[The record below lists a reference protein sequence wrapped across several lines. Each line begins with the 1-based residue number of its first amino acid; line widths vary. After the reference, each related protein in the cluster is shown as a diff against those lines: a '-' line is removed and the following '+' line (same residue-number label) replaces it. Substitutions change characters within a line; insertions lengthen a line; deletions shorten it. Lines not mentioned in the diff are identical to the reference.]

1 MKRLTAIVTLVAI
14 LLALVPMTTGA
25 DEGEAADLYLVLFQ
39 DTGVPA
45 GFYDEAAA
53 LGGRVTFAHD
63 VGVAFVTGLTA
74 DGAATLG
81 AQGEVAA
88 VEPDGA
94 FQLEPVLDSST
105 LGAVDADPD
114 SPSYPTTAYYYA
126 YQWHLRAIHADQ
138 AWVAGRLGSP
148 DVTLA
153 VLDTGIDYM
162 HPDLYR
168 RVDLSRS
175 ASFVPFDDLLVAMY
189 FPDRHPVTDLH
200 FHGTHVA
207 ATAVSNAFGA
217 AGVTSRTTLMGVK
230 ICNVYGSCTFSSEI
244 QGILH
249 AVDNGADVIN
259 LSVGGFFDKN
269 ESDGIVGFI
278 SRTLNYANA
287 AGVTVVVSA
296 GNNRMDLDHD
306 GSLYKTFCSAPN
318 TLCIAATGPTAAE
331 SATGPWI
338 DVDAPAPYSN
348 YGRSAIDV
356 AAPGG
361 TRLDNNAGL
370 VIAACSGTSLIM
382 PICRTG
388 NYVGGLTGTS
398 MAAPHVAGLAA
409 LVVEDVGRHPGQ
421 VITRIQNGADD
432 LGQPGVDPYYGKGR
446 IDVINTV
453 D

>member
-175 ASFVPFDDLLVAMY
+175 A
-189 FPDRHPVTDLH
+189 
-200 FHGTHVA
+200 
-207 ATAVSNAFGA
+207 
-217 AGVTSRTTLMGVK
+217 
-230 ICNVYGSCTFSSEI
+230 
-244 QGILH
+244 
-249 AVDNGADVIN
+249 
-259 LSVGGFFDKN
+259 
-269 ESDGIVGFI
+269 
-278 SRTLNYANA
+278 
-287 AGVTVVVSA
+287 
-296 GNNRMDLDHD
+296 
-306 GSLYKTFCSAPN
+306 
-318 TLCIAATGPTAAE
+318 
-331 SATGPWI
+331 W
-338 DVDAPAPYSN
+338 
-348 YGRSAIDV
+348 
-356 AAPGG
+356 
-361 TRLDNNAGL
+361 
-370 VIAACSGTSLIM
+370 
-382 PICRTG
+382 
-388 NYVGGLTGTS
+388 
-398 MAAPHVAGLAA
+398 
-409 LVVEDVGRHPGQ
+409 
-421 VITRIQNGADD
+421 
-432 LGQPGVDPYYGKGR
+432 
-446 IDVINTV
+446 
-453 D
+453 

>member
-1 MKRLTAIVTLVAI
+1 MKTLTAIAALVAV
-14 LLALVPMTTGA
+14 LVALVPTTTGA
-25 DEGEAADLYLVLFQ
+25 DEGEVADLYLVLFQ

-45 GFYDEAAA
+45 VFYDEVAV
-53 LGGRVTFAHD
+53 LGGSVTFVHD
-63 VGVAFVTGLTA
+63 VGIAFVRGLTA
-74 DGAATLG
+74 DGAAALG

-88 VEPDGA
+88 LEPDGS

-105 LGAVDADPD
+105 LGMVDADLD
-114 SPSYPTTAYYYA
+114 SPSDPTTAYYYA
-126 YQWHLRAIHADQ
+126 HQWHLRAIHADQ
-138 AWVAGRLGSP
+138 AWAAGRLGSP

-153 VLDTGIDYM
+153 VLDSGIDYR
-162 HPDLYR
+162 HPDLYQ

-175 ASFVPFDDLLVAMY
+175 ASFVPSDDLLVSMY

-230 ICNVYGSCTFSSEI
+230 ICNVYGSCPFSSEI

-259 LSVGGFFDKN
+259 LSLGGSFDRN

-296 GNNRMDLDHD
+296 GNDGMDLDRD
-306 GSLYKTFCSAPN
+306 GSLYRTFCSAPN
-318 TLCIAATGPTAAE
+318 TLCVAATGPTAAD
-331 SATGPWI
+331 SVTGPWT
-338 DVDAPAPYSN
+338 DVDARAPYSN
-348 YGRSAIDV
+348 CGRSAINV

-361 TRLDNNAGL
+361 TGLDNNAGL
-370 VIAACSGTSLIM
+370 VIAACSGTSLVV
-382 PICRTG
+382 PICQTG
-388 NYVGGLTGTS
+388 FYAVGLTGTS

-432 LGQPGVDPYYGKGR
+432 LGQPGTDPYYGKGR
-446 IDVINTV
+446 INVIDTV